1 MRNPLVSIIVPVHN
15 CESTIRQCVG
25 SLLSQ
30 TYDPLEIILVENG
43 SCDGSLDICSQLKHL
58 SHRVSVFSTGVA
70 DVMHARN
77 FGIEES
83 NGAYVAFCDSDD
95 WYRPF
100 AIEQLVTKAK
110 EFRVPIVKA
119 GYDKV
124 IAPGIPAALHRS
136 YATQD
141 KVLKRSEWC
150 YGDYARFYNP
160 LRYPF
165 SSSLSASLY
174 ERELVLSMPLDARD
188 NGLRRGEDL
197 LLNAYLLEGSEAV
210 ASIPDRLYCYRLGGV
225 TSGNERLVE
234 DLICLRD
241 KLDTLFS
248 GKVPLYGDELAA
260 EFDCYL
266 LSVLLKRYQNCSHL
280 AKRDIVGFYRSLAE
294 DERIA
299 CVARRVSSRSGGGT
313 ERLIARLLV
322 EHDAGGLYE
331 LARSRYW
338 IKRLILKTGN
348 KASSLFAPRTRGR

>member
-1 MRNPLVSIIVPVHN
+1 MRSPLVSIIIPVHN
-15 CESTIRQCVG
+15 CESTLEQCVH

-43 SCDGSLDICSQLKHL
+43 SCDGSLAMCSELQRL
-58 SHRVSVFSTGVA
+58 SPKVSIFSTGMA

-77 FGIEES
+77 LGIEKS
-83 NGAYVAFCDSDD
+83 SGAYVAFCDSDD

-100 AIEQLVTKAK
+100 AIERLVAKA
-110 EFRVPIVKA
+110 EEYQVPIVKA

-124 IAPGIPAALHRS
+124 IAPSVPTALHRS
-136 YATQD
+136 YVTQD
-141 KVLKRSEWC
+141 IVLKRSEWC

-165 SSSLSASLY
+165 SSSLCASLY
-174 ERELVLSMPLDARD
+174 KRDLVLSMPLDARD

-210 ASIPDRLYCYRLGGV
+210 VSIPDRLYCYRLGGV

-234 DLICLRD
+234 DLTRSRA
-241 KLDTLFS
+241 KLDALFS
-248 GKVPLYGDELAA
+248 GKVPLYCEKLAA
-260 EFDCYL
+260 EFDSYL
-266 LSVLLKRYQNCSHL
+266 LSVLLKRYQNCSRL
-280 AKRDIVGFYRSLAE
+280 AKRDIVDFYRSLAE

-299 CVARRVSSRSGGGT
+299 CVARRVSSRSDG
-313 ERLIARLLV
+313 EMENMIARLLV
-322 EHDAGGLYE
+322 EQDADGLYE

-338 IKRLILKTGN
+338 LKRLILKTGN